1 MRALF
6 VDTSAWY
13 PLVNAAHR
21 DHDALAR
28 ELRQQIRGGA
38 RIVTT
43 NLIVAETHALLLR
56 RAGRQAALTFLESVH
71 QNPNRIETVTP
82 ERTATAISRWI
93 EPFSDQPFSLADA
106 TSFAVMTELGIR
118 EALTLDRH
126 FAAAGFIMLAHSG

>member
-126 FAAAGFIMLAHSG
+126 FAAAGFIMLPHSG

>member
-1 MRALF
+1 MRGLF

-21 DHDALAR
+21 DHDALAD
-28 ELRQQIRGGA
+28 ELRRQIRGGA
-38 RIVTT
+38 QIITT

-56 RAGRQAALTFLESVH
+56 RAGRQAALAFLESVR
-71 QNPNRIETVTP
+71 QSPNRVETVTP
-82 ERTATAISRWI
+82 ERTAAAISRWI

-106 TSFAVMTELGIR
+106 ASFAVMAELGIR

-126 FAAAGFIMLAHSG
+126 FAAAGFVMLPHSG